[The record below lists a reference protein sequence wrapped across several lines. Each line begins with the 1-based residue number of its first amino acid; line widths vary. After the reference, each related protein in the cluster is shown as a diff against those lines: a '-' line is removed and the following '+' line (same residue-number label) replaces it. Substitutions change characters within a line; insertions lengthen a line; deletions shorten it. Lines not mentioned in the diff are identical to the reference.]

1 MDCFRKWRDWL
12 VGVKVNVYID
22 HQGLQ
27 YFNRKQK
34 LNSQQASWYLCMSE
48 FIYHLHYRLGFKE
61 AKLDGLSRCSEKEKS
76 GIDAHFFDEGQLLDL
91 ANDNVVEEENAEDIE
106 LQGIDVAT

>member
-1 MDCFRKWRDWL
+1 
-12 VGVKVNVYID
+12 
-22 HQGLQ
+22 
-27 YFNRKQK
+27 
-34 LNSQQASWYLCMSE
+34 MSE

-91 ANDNVVEEENAEDIE
+91 ENDDVREAENVEDVE
-106 LQGIDVAT
+106 LQWINIAI